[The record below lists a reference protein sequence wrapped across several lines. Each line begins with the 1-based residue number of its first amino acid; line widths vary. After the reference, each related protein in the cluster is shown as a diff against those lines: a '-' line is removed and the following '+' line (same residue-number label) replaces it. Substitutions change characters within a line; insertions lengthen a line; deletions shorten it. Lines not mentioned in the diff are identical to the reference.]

1 MQYCTEKELNDL
13 DIVHA
18 YLGNP
23 FTEPGK
29 LLTVTGSGGYFIEDL
44 TLPNTLS
51 KDIPE

>member
-23 FTEPGK
+23 FKEPGK
-29 LLTVTGSGGYFIEDL
+29 LLTVTGSGVFHRRFNPSQYPFVGY
-44 TLPNTLS
+44 S
-51 KDIPE
+51 